1 MFSTHENMQVIYYT
15 YYYILIKNSYMAFK
29 RIIEADYVVHPVC
42 IGKKNTQERSR
53 VKIKSNETHCLG
65 S

>member
-1 MFSTHENMQVIYYT
+1 
-15 YYYILIKNSYMAFK
+15 MALK